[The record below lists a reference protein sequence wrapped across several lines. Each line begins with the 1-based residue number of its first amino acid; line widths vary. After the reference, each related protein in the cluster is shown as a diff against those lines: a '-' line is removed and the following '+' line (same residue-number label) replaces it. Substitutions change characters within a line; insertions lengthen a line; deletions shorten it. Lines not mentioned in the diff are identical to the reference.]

1 LRSLDIDFRTAV
13 KFMKD
18 FLAAGGEDE
27 PLAFTAVV
35 LAGDADA
42 VPDGV
47 RPGPN
52 GKRLRRARKAG
63 MPLAG
68 VVVVVDGGVEGEAA
82 DVEPAGVGTWPFGE
96 EEGEDFLLLGEEVG
110 LPAEA

>member
-1 LRSLDIDFRTAV
+1 MTV
-13 KFMKD
+13 KFMQE
-18 FLAAGGEDE
+18 FFAAGGKDE
-27 PLAFTAVV
+27 PLAFTVVV

-52 GKRLRRARKAG
+52 GRRLRRARKAG

-68 VVVVVDGGVEGEAA
+68 VVVVVDDGEVEAV

-96 EEGEDFLLLGEEVG
+96 EEGKT
-110 LPAEA
+110 PCC